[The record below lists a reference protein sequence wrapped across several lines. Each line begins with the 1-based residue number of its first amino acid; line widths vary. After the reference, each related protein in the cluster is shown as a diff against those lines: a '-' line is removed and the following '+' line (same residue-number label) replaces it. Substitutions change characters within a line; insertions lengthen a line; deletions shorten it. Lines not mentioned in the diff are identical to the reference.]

1 MNNLKQ
7 SVEDFVEYT
16 RTWSI
21 SEKELKEITLKA
33 DLDKAINYYVEYAS
47 INELKEQFDW
57 YKVNNIYMLKSVM
70 FESYLDNYNEEELK
84 ERIKMLYE

>member
-1 MNNLKQ
+1 MKNKERIREKMLKN
-7 SVEDFVEYT
+7 SLE
-16 RTWSI
+16 S
-21 SEKELKEITLKA
+21 
-33 DLDKAINYYVEYAS
+33 AINYYVEYAS

-57 YKVNNIYMLKSVM
+57 YKVNNIYMLKNVM